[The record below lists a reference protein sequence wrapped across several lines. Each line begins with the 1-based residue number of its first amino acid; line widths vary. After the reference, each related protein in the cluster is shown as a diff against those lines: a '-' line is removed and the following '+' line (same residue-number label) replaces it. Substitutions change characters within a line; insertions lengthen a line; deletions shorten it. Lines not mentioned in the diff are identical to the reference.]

1 MPYLIFGAA
10 LLLIAT
16 LLLSYITFKIPFGR
30 GKYLTDPYE
39 TRSETAKANKDV
51 MYRNIDFL
59 LSHECE
65 EVSITARDGTVLFAD
80 YYHVCD
86 GAPIEIQAHGYRSMG
101 AHDFSGGAKEAIER
115 GHNLL
120 LIDQRAHRRSGGRAI
135 TFGALE
141 SDDVIK
147 WAEYLV
153 RRFGEGIRILLLGI
167 SMGAATVLIAS
178 GHDMPREVRGIIAD
192 CPCSDAWDI
201 VSLVGRKKGAPMWLI
216 KPFLTLGARLFGGFN
231 IKDTDVCQAVK
242 HARVPILLIHGEA
255 DDFVPLFMSE
265 KIKAANERITLVT
278 FPGARHGES
287 YLTDTERYRKICN
300 EFKDKVLK

>member
-30 GKYLTDPYE
+30 GRYLTDPYE
-39 TRSETAKANKDV
+39 MRSQNAKDNKAV
-51 MYRNIDFL
+51 MSKNIDIL

-80 YYHVCD
+80 YYHVRD

-101 AHDFSGGAKEAIER
+101 AHDFSGGANEAIER
-115 GHNLL
+115 GHNVL

-141 SDDVIK
+141 SGDVAE
-147 WAEYLV
+147 WAEYLTE
-153 RRFGEGIRILLLGI
+153 RFGEQTRILLLGI

-178 GHDMPREVRGIIAD
+178 GLDLPRGVRGIIAD
-192 CPCSDAWDI
+192 CPCSGAWDI
-201 VSLVGRKKGAPMWLI
+201 VSLVGKSRGIPMWLL
-216 KPFLTLGARLFGGFN
+216 KPFIFLGARLYGGFR
-231 IKDTDVCQAVK
+231 IRDTEVCRAVK
-242 HARVPILLIHGEA
+242 NARVPILLIHGEA
-255 DDFVPLFMSE
+255 DDFVPVFMSE
-265 KIKAANERITLVT
+265 RIKAANEAITLVT

-287 YLTDTERYRKICN
+287 YLVDTEGYRKICN
-300 EFKDKVLK
+300 EFKDEVLK